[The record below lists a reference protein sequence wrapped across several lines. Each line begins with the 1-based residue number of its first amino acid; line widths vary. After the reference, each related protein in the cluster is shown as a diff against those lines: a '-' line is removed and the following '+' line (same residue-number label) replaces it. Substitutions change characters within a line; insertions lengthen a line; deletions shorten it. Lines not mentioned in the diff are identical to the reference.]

1 MPAVFLPSCGQ
12 ALRNAYYCNI
22 TFLVR

>member
-1 MPAVFLPSCGQ
+1 VRQ
-12 ALRNAYYCNI
+12 ALINVYCNI